1 MKNIALIGFMGAGKS
16 TVAELLAK
24 RLNATLVETD
34 MEVLRLSGF
43 PSVNSV
49 FDTEGEEYFR
59 TLEQEAIR
67 ESVKLG
73 NCVISCGGGVINSA
87 QNIEIL
93 KGNAFIVF
101 LHASFTS
108 IKQRLKNTDTRPLFR
123 QEEKATLLY
132 AYRLPLYKQ
141 CANLIIDTDDKKPE
155 DIIKVILEKYKLANG
170 N

>member
-24 RLNATLVETD
+24 KMNATLVETD

-43 PSVNSV
+43 PSVNAV

-59 TLEQEAIR
+59 TLEQEAIK
-67 ESVKLG
+67 ESVKRG
-73 NCVISCGGGVINSA
+73 DCVISCGGGVINSA
-87 QNIEIL
+87 QNIELL

-101 LHASFTS
+101 LHANFDT

-132 AYRLPLYKQ
+132 AYRLPLYKKY
-141 CANLIIDTDDKKPE
+141 ANAVIDTDDKRPE
-155 DIIKVILEKYKLANG
+155 EIVQMIFEKYKVAYG